1 MGRQVELIQRELFHE
16 REQKAQLELIEGDL
30 VHKLQVLE
38 GETLHLRAQV
48 QSCEFS
54 VHTGTAETLT
64 ISQVLQ
70 TVRADWG
77 PNCPELAV

>member
-48 QSCEFS
+48 HEQDGF
-54 VHTGTAETLT
+54 
-64 ISQVLQ
+64 
-70 TVRADWG
+70 
-77 PNCPELAV
+77 LAIKTEAIEKAQRII